1 MINAVIV
8 WLIFV
13 VAVAV
18 LCFAKP
24 NAGRI
29 FLGLFFLA
37 MAIGVNIVL
46 ALTNPQSY
54 VDMGKNAFIPFYR
67 EFFLNIV
74 VPNPALFILLAAVYQ
89 IAIGLLILDKKNKVK
104 IGLVGGIIFTMMII
118 PLGLEELPNPILA
131 LTQAYLFTKDFDKTF
146 LEILHSKLR
155 GKYGK

>member
-13 VAVAV
+13 VAVAI
-18 LCFAKP
+18 LCLAKP

-37 MAIGVNIVL
+37 TAIGVNIVL

-74 VPNPALFILLAAVYQ
+74 ALNPALFILLAAVYQ

-104 IGLVGGIIFTMMII
+104 IGLVGGIIFTVMII
-118 PLGLEELPNPILA
+118 PLGIEELPNPILA
-131 LTQAYLFTKDFDKTF
+131 LAQAYLFTKDFDKTF
-146 LEILHSKLR
+146 LEILHSKFR